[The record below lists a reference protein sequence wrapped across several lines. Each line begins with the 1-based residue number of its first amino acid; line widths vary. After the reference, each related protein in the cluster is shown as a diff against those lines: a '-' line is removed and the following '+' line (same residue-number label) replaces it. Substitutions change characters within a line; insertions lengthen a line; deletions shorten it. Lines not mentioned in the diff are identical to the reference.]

1 MTRDEAVKKVCVALD
16 VPDSESACELVR
28 RLRTHVGFFKIGME
42 LHNAEGPSVIRTLTS
57 LGAKIFLDLK
67 FHDIPNTVAGASR
80 VVAPLGV
87 SIFNVHASGGIEMM
101 RASLKAASDSTAK
114 AGVPRP
120 RIIAITVLTSIDDE
134 TLKTINQSEVSV
146 SKQVEH
152 LARMTKEAGLDG
164 VVASPQEIRIIRSAC
179 GPNFL
184 IVTPGVRPAGGD
196 AGDQKRF
203 ATPAGAIQ
211 AGADILVIGRPITAA
226 KDPVKAAEGILEE
239 IQSVSVNI
247 STTGH

>member
-1 MTRDEAVKKVCVALD
+1 
-16 VPDSESACELVR
+16 
-28 RLRTHVGFFKIGME
+28 VGFFKIGME